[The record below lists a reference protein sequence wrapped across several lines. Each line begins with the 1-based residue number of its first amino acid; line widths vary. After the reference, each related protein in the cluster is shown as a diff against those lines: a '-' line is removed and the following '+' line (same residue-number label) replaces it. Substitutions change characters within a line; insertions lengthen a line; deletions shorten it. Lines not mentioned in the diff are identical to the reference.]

1 MNKVSY
7 TVCKKVILIAKN
19 NNNNTH
25 TYTHTKRDKWN

>member
-7 TVCKKVILIAKN
+7 TVCKKVIRIAK

-25 TYTHTKRDKWN
+25 TYTHTKQDKWN